1 MEYSSRQGENVLD
14 LFGGSGSTL
23 IAAEQTGRKAFLM
36 ELDPLYCDVIV
47 TRYEQFTGKKATL
60 AAGTYSPRNLSGAV
74 RTCHFARLKE
84 QAMAQKGKRR
94 ADHKLLMALAC
105 GATAENAARQVG
117 VSESTVF
124 RRLTDADFVRRLRAI
139 RADMVQRTAGTLT
152 AAGAEA
158 VRALL
163 ELLKGARAEAV
174 RLGAARSVLEI
185 GMKAREF
192 AELDERLAALEDQA
206 ELNARGPYMESP
218 RGSMGLRRDVG

>member
-1 MEYSSRQGENVLD
+1 
-14 LFGGSGSTL
+14 
-23 IAAEQTGRKAFLM
+23 
-36 ELDPLYCDVIV
+36 
-47 TRYEQFTGKKATL
+47 
-60 AAGTYSPRNLSGAV
+60 
-74 RTCHFARLKE
+74 
-84 QAMAQKGKRR
+84 MAHKGKRR

-124 RRLTDADFVRRLRAI
+124 RRLTDADFVRQLRAM

-206 ELNARGPYMESP
+206 ALTARGPDS
-218 RGSMGLRRDVG
+218 

>member
-1 MEYSSRQGENVLD
+1 
-14 LFGGSGSTL
+14 
-23 IAAEQTGRKAFLM
+23 
-36 ELDPLYCDVIV
+36 
-47 TRYEQFTGKKATL
+47 
-60 AAGTYSPRNLSGAV
+60 
-74 RTCHFARLKE
+74 
-84 QAMAQKGKRR
+84 MAQKGKRR

-206 ELNARGPYMESP
+206 ELNARGPDMESP
-218 RGSMGLRRDVG
+218 RGSLRFRRDVS